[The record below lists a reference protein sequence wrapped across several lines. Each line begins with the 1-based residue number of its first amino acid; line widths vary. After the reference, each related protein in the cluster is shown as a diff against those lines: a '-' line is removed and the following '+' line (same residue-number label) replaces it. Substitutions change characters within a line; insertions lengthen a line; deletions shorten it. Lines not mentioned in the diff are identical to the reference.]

1 MIAIPSGGR
10 LTGVVAAVAFN
21 KILLNVTFGDASR
34 LPRRGEL
41 AINTLAAQR
50 ALDRQSA
57 ALDAVLYDRA
67 ESERLKGIIIDP
79 RTAEPVEEVEDVV
92 PTSGDFDEEKRRFW
106 PKRSACRTSSQ
117 SWALPGRG
125 KRSDRGNRGAMAEA
139 PSRPQDPA
147 VLADPHSPRQRAAAD
162 HRDGL
167 AAQMI
172 RIGRS
177 DETRIF
183 TAQITFAAFRIFEWE
198 EALFRVGA
206 RTARPM
212 RGEPGPE

>member
-1 MIAIPSGGR
+1 VIAIASGGR

-92 PTSGDFDEEKRRFW
+92 PTSGDFDGEKRRFW
-106 PKRSACRTSSQ
+106 PKRSACRTILAIVGPPGTGTKLIAEIVVQWLKRHPGHRILLSSQ
-117 SWALPGRG
+117 THIAL
-125 KRSDRGNRGAMAEA
+125 DN
-139 PSRPQDPA
+139 
-147 VLADPHSPRQRAAAD
+147 VLQRITET
-162 HRDGL
+162 GL
-167 AAQMI
+167 PLEMI

-183 TAQITFAAFRIFEWE
+183 Y
-198 EALFRVGA
+198 GA
-206 RTARPM
+206 DHFCSVPNL
-212 RGEPGPE
+212 